1 MNEITLYWIWLQL
14 CLGSGARTDEI
25 IAYFE
30 NPKDI
35 YFAGKRER
43 LNSQTFTDLQLKKLS
58 PDKLKDA
65 YKVIEECEKIGCGI
79 ITPDSPKYPKSLYCM
94 TNYPLVLYTMGNIEC
109 LKNKIAISVVGTR
122 KASDSGLDIAGKL
135 SASLCRAGVVIVSGG
150 AFGIDSAAHMGALS
164 VNGSTVAVLGC
175 GFNAKYKDGAEV
187 IRQDIMEN
195 GAIISEYHPS
205 VEARGMNF
213 PIRNRIIAALGLG
226 TVVVEAAAKSGS
238 LITASLAAEFGKDI
252 FAVPGNAA
260 NLIQLGTIGLIRD
273 GATPVFS
280 SIDVLGQYAMSHSEY
295 IDWDSVE
302 SDLLYQNHEKIDF
315 SKVKYT
321 VTRVLQSNTDNI
333 SHIKKCNKEKTSND
347 IENHSQEKR
356 ENNVKKRQPD
366 TTAFTPEEQAVY
378 DVFGERPVSTDELKE
393 KTQLPMPKILVA
405 LTKLEISGIIKSQPG
420 NIYVKI

>member
-1 MNEITLYWIWLQL
+1 MNEMTLYWIWLQL

-35 YFAGKRER
+35 YYAGNRER
-43 LNSQTFTDLQLKKLS
+43 MCSQAFTPSQLKKLV
-58 PDKLKDA
+58 PEKLKDA
-65 YKVIEECEKIGCGI
+65 QKVIEECEKIGCGI
-79 ITPDSPKYPKSLYCM
+79 ITPDSFKYPKSLYCM
-94 TNYPLVLYTMGNIEC
+94 SNYPLVLYTMGDIEC

-164 VNGSTVAVLGC
+164 ANGSTVAVLGC
-175 GFNAKYKDGAEV
+175 GINAKYKDGAEV

-213 PIRNRIIAALGLG
+213 PIRNRIIAALSLG

-238 LITASLAAEFGKDI
+238 LITASLAAEYGKDI

-260 NLIQLGTIGLIRD
+260 NLIQIGTIGLIRD

-295 IDWDSVE
+295 IDWDNVE

-321 VTRVLQSNTDNI
+321 VTRVIQHNTEKVKEP
-333 SHIKKCNKEKTSND
+333 KKEELLNN
-347 IENHSQEKR
+347 IENNLIEKR
-356 ENNVKKRQPD
+356 ENTIKTDVG
-366 TTAFTPEEQAVY
+366 TSFFSPEQKAVY
-378 DVFGERPVSTDELKE
+378 DVFCEKPVSTDEIKE
-393 KTQLPMPKILVA
+393 KTHLSMPKILVS

-420 NIYVKI
+420 NFYVKL